1 MILIAGP
8 CVIESRELIMKVA
21 ESLRKF
27 NEMSGVEFYF
37 KSSFDKANRTSISSF
52 RGPGLERGCEI
63 LAEVKEKFG
72 YKILTDIHESYQ
84 AEPVARVA
92 DVLQIPAFL
101 CRQTDLL
108 VAAASTQAVVNI
120 KKGQFLSPQAMK
132 HSVEK
137 VLQTRGARAYTPQ
150 SGAASSDTKA
160 AQNSACSSDTEIY
173 SAQSGVRGGAND
185 GSSALGTQNSCSTA
199 QDAQNFIHTCGAKSG
214 AERESATQST
224 ATPCAAQSDNKSEAQ
239 SASQRNFSHTC
250 NAQDGS
256 ISAAQNAAQPSGEGM
271 HDLARRRG
279 VWLTERGSTFGYG
292 NLIVDMRSLPIM
304 REFAPVIFD
313 ATHSVQMPSIGAT
326 SGGDSRFVPYL
337 ARAAAAVGV
346 DGFFYETHPDPA
358 HALSD
363 GPNMLN
369 LQQLERVVAQTLAI
383 QKALGF

>member
-1 MILIAGP
+1 MIMIAGP
-8 CVIESRELIMKVA
+8 CVIESRELIMQVA

-137 VLQTRGARAYTPQ
+137 VLQTRSARAYTPQ
-150 SGAASSDTKA
+150 SGAVSNNTKA
-160 AQNSACSSDTEIY
+160 AQNSTRSGDTEICG
-173 SAQSGVRGGAND
+173 AQNGAQDGAND
-185 GSSALGTQNSCSTA
+185 GSSALGAQNSCSTR

-214 AERESATQST
+214 AENAAKGT
-224 ATPCAAQSDNKSEAQ
+224 ATPCVARSDNEAQ
-239 SASQRNFSHTC
+239 SASQRNLSHTC

-256 ISAAQNAAQPSGEGM
+256 ISASQPSGEGM
-271 HDLARRRG
+271 HDLARRYG

>member
-52 RGPGLERGCEI
+52 RGPGLQRGCEI

-137 VLQTRGARAYTPQ
+137 VLQTRSARAYTPQ

-160 AQNSACSSDTEIY
+160 AQNSA
-173 SAQSGVRGGAND
+173 RGGAD
-185 GSSALGTQNSCSTA
+185 SASSVLGAQNSCGTA

-214 AERESATQST
+214 AENAAKGT
-224 ATPCAAQSDNKSEAQ
+224 AMPCAAQGDNKSEAQ
-239 SASQRNFSHTC
+239 SALQPNLSHAF

-256 ISAAQNAAQPSGEGM
+256 ISASQPSGEGM
-271 HDLARRRG
+271 HDLARHHG

-383 QKALGF
+383 QKVLGF